1 MAGVSVR
8 SRGIVRVSR
17 SWKHVTVGAIIDL
30 LNRRLA
36 WIVYVFIRT
45 DLDIRIRQRSSLDHR
60 LRGMS
65 NWCTW
70 IVIDEDGLVTMW
82 SDGLVVAERDCPT
95 LKLADG
101 LKTKLFVFFSEEEYF
116 HILLVRE
123 INKLCLPL
131 ESQF

>member
-45 DLDIRIRQRSSLDHR
+45 DLDIRIRQSSSLDHR

-65 NWCTW
+65 KWCTW
-70 IVIDEDGLVTMW
+70 IVLDEDGLVTMW
-82 SDGLVVAERDCPT
+82 SDDLVVAER
-95 LKLADG
+95 
-101 LKTKLFVFFSEEEYF
+101 
-116 HILLVRE
+116 E
-123 INKLCLPL
+123 IDHAKIC
-131 ESQF
+131 